1 MAIEWFG
8 HGCDA
13 KQGIWISDKGDKI
26 KVGKMDSEYIRNCIA
41 FIRTYGGC
49 LRDFELDKLDEL
61 EQELFNRGETV

>member
-1 MAIEWFG
+1 MAIEWMG
-8 HGCDA
+8 NGCDA

-26 KVGKMDSEYIRNCIA
+26 KVRKMDSEYIRNCIS
-41 FIRTYGGC
+41 FIRTYGGV